1 MQLNIRW
8 GVAAAAVALTGA
20 VAVFAQA
27 PASKAQAVAA
37 APAKAAQMEL
47 PPLPNPGF
55 APARPLAMTR
65 MAYEFAARHPEV
77 IKYVPCYCGCE
88 RNGHG
93 SNESC
98 FVKGRDAKGAVAWDP
113 HGWGCTICI
122 DVAAEAARMHASGAN
137 AASIRAAVDRKYA
150 SQFPSSTPTPKPPPQ
165 GKHDH

>member
-1 MQLNIRW
+1 
-8 GVAAAAVALTGA
+8 
-20 VAVFAQA
+20 
-27 PASKAQAVAA
+27 
-37 APAKAAQMEL
+37 
-47 PPLPNPGF
+47 
-55 APARPLAMTR
+55 

-98 FVKGRDAKGAVAWDP
+98 FVKSRDAQGAVAWDA

-150 SQFPSSTPTPKPPPQ
+150 SQFPSSTPTPKPPAA
-165 GKHDH
+165 GKHHH

>member
-1 MQLNIRW
+1 MAFQALL
-8 GVAAAAVALTGA
+8 ALTAVALSATMA
-20 VAVFAQA
+20 VVAAQGSA
-27 PASKAQAVAA
+27 TSKAPSKPAA
-37 APAKAAQMEL
+37 AIAL

-55 APARPLAMTR
+55 APARPMETTR

-98 FVKGRDAKGAVAWDP
+98 FVRSRDAKGGVTWDS

-122 DVAAEAARMHASGAN
+122 DVAVEAARMQAGGAD
-137 AASIRAAVDRKYA
+137 AASIRAAIDRKYA
-150 SQFPSSTPTPKPPPQ
+150 GRFPSSTPTPKP
-165 GKHDH
+165 GAHKH